1 MEGYQVLNIG
11 ELAKQRQA
19 DVKQPFPHQSEAFTA
34 MSMTLPV
41 PIRDYRG
48 TLLVLPTGAGKTFTS
63 INWIC
68 RNVLSANIKVLWL
81 AQSSFL
87 LDQAMYSFTEE
98 IHHTLQRHN
107 INMRVVSSSSKH
119 ANAGSVQLTDD
130 VLICTIQTAIGAYAS
145 EQLDIKG
152 NVVKTPFRH
161 FLDSC
166 IDSSLFVVVDEAHHT
181 PAYGCRTMLI
191 SMRKSIPHL
200 YILGL
205 TATPMHMDKR
215 ISGWLRN
222 IYDRWIC
229 YEADKSLLQGNKI
242 LAVPKYI
249 QKETGFEMEVD
260 DTLYDRLVYKHK
272 DLPEH
277 IVESLAKNQSRNN
290 MIVSDY
296 VNNRSEYGK
305 TIIFAD
311 RWYQCE
317 YIMEKLNEQGVS
329 VAAVYSV
336 VTRQGESYQDG
347 TGRRNDAMNQQIM
360 EDFKKTDKYEV
371 IVNVRMLTEGIDVPT
386 VKTVMVTRQT
396 TSNILLTQMIGRALR
411 GEKIGGGKDYA
422 NIVFFS
428 DTWRRVLP
436 WANVEQGMDAN
447 RPIKQGRNPMAL
459 ISIQLIKLATAD
471 IEYKGFE
478 DAPFLTFIPV
488 GFYGCEF
495 TVAVEDTGVEEMV
508 SFEESIVVY
517 EFNRDNYE
525 RLISY
530 LLTQNLVTYAVE
542 NVSESQILGKAEEL
556 VNAYFDPTMD
566 DFDGM
571 LVDNVGKLLRHVAQN
586 GQAPQFL
593 DFHDRDLY
601 DMDKLAEELRH
612 MSNDDTETYLMNMF
626 NNQGQKWNLLYRR
639 YEYFLKAF
647 HSALRRIWIK
657 GHVQEPEG
665 PEKKVVIEPQI
676 LTRDMK
682 AQVLMRDN
690 YTCLCCGKSM
700 RKGVSLEVDHIIP
713 VAMGGR
719 SAVSNLQTLCK
730 QCNALKSVNAIDF
743 RVNVSPMSKPKT
755 GIKSYQLIGSD
766 SETNAIARIVN
777 EFFHCRAL
785 CTLNYHTRRSGQF
798 YSNWEIVLYEGNN
811 PEWLAAYKH
820 ELLEYIRHQLGKSHV
835 QSLIIRN

>member
-11 ELAKQRQA
+11 EFAKQRQI
-19 DVKQPFPHQSEAFTA
+19 DIKQPFPHQSEAFAA
-34 MSMTLPV
+34 MSKTMPLP
-41 PIRDYRG
+41 IKDYRG

-68 RNVLSANIKVLWL
+68 RNILSANIKVLWL
-81 AQSSFL
+81 AQSSYL
-87 LDQAMYSFTEE
+87 LDQAMNSFVEE
-98 IHHTLQRHN
+98 IHHTLNRN
-107 INMRVVSSSSKH
+107 SVNVRVVSSSSKH
-119 ANAGSVQLTDD
+119 ANAGSIQLTDD
-130 VLICTIQTAIGAYAS
+130 ILICTIQTAIGAYAS
-145 EQLDIKG
+145 EQLDIQG
-152 NVVKTPFRH
+152 NVVKTPFRQ
-161 FLDSC
+161 FVDNC
-166 IDSSLFVVVDEAHHT
+166 TGSSLFVVVDEAHHT
-181 PAYGCRTMLI
+181 PAYGCRTLLA
-191 SMRKSIPHL
+191 SMRESIPRL
-200 YILGL
+200 YVLGL

-222 IYDRWIC
+222 IYNRWIC

-249 QKETGFEMEVD
+249 QKETGLDIEVD

-272 DLPEH
+272 DLPEQ

-296 VNNRSEYGK
+296 VNNRKAYGK

-329 VAAVYSV
+329 AAAVYSV

-347 TGRRNDAMNQQIM
+347 TGRRDDAMIKQIM
-360 EDFKKTDKYEV
+360 DDFKKSDKYEV
-371 IVNVRMLTEGIDVPT
+371 VVNVRMLTEGIDVPT

-436 WANVEQGMDAN
+436 WADVEQGMDAD

-459 ISIQLIKLATAD
+459 ISIQLIKQATAD
-471 IEYKGFE
+471 IEYEGFE
-478 DAPFLTFIPV
+478 DAPFLAFIPV
-488 GFYGCEF
+488 GFYSCEF
-495 TVAVEDTGVEEMV
+495 TVAVEDAGAEEMV
-508 SFEESIVVY
+508 SFEESVVAY
-517 EFNRDNYE
+517 EFNKERYE

-530 LLTQNLVTYAVE
+530 LLTQNLAAYAVE
-542 NVSESQILGKAEEL
+542 GVSDSQIHGKAEEL
-556 VNAYFDPTMD
+556 VPAYFVPVKD

-571 LVDNVGKLLRHVAQN
+571 LIDNIGKLLRHVAQN
-586 GQAPQFL
+586 GQAPQFM

-601 DMDKLAEELRH
+601 DMDQLAEELRH
-612 MSNDDTETYLMNMF
+612 MSNDDTETYLMNLF
-626 NNQGQKWNLLYRR
+626 NNQGQKWNLLYKR

-647 HSALRRIWIK
+647 HSAQRRNWMK
-657 GHVQEPEG
+657 GRVQNSESH
-665 PEKKVVIEPQI
+665 EKKGVNKPEV
-676 LTRDMK
+676 LTRELK
-682 AQVLMRDN
+682 EQVLARDN
-690 YTCLCCGKSM
+690 YTCLCCSKTM

-743 RVNVSPMSKPKT
+743 RANISPMSKPKSS
-755 GIKSYQLIGSD
+755 IKLHKHTGSD
-766 SETNAIARIVN
+766 SETNAVARIVN
-777 EFFHCRAL
+777 EFYHCGAL
-785 CTLNYHTRRSGQF
+785 CGLNFHTRRSGRF

-811 PEWLAAYKH
+811 PEWLAAYKN
-820 ELLEYIRHQLGKSHV
+820 ELLEYIRLQLGKPHV
-835 QSLIIRN
+835 QRLIIRN